1 MENPGSEAPLTRA
14 LLGAQRYV
22 HQRAYDSYQATAA
35 LDTKPPNTAPAS
47 AAASDTTTAESKIR
61 TLTNQIKKF

>member
-22 HQRAYDSYQATAA
+22 HQRAYDSYQATAGHEA
-35 LDTKPPNTAPAS
+35 ANTAPAPA